1 MLGMVVKLGIA
12 AVVAA
17 TMPGMALAA
26 SCAGVEERVLERTGE
41 LEGSV
46 AGTIAGVQSKLLA
59 QAVAEQQ
66 QLSSALAV
74 LNRQENLSSEAAATA
89 LTKSLEA
96 GAGVMN
102 AQWQALALKEKT
114 QRFGAI
120 GYEPCQLISLAST
133 AAGQMA
139 AMPQIRQELREGVSN
154 RAGEPG
160 SAADRKDWY
169 ARFGDATALPSP
181 DDLLSGDQD
190 RAKAWMD
197 FVMGPPEPAGD
208 GSGADAA
215 VRTVAR
221 REAGARRSAALEA
234 MVAVAPPAPMDP
246 ISRHW
251 SGLDGGMA
259 WSATMA
265 AGDARG
271 TQLDTIAIKA
281 AKAALMADRLDR
293 RLRRL
298 MAVAAD
304 AAARID
310 LGAGLGGDRP

>member
-1 MLGMVVKLGIA
+1 MRRVSRLAAVAMLGL
-12 AVVAA
+12 AVPEA
-17 TMPGMALAA
+17 ALAA
-26 SCAGVEERVLERTGE
+26 SCAGVEERVNERTGE

-46 AGTIAGVQSKLLA
+46 SGTIASVQSKLLA

-74 LNRQENLSSEAAATA
+74 LNRQENLSSEVSATA

-102 AQWQALALKEKT
+102 AQWQALALKDKT
-114 QRFGAI
+114 QRYEAI
-120 GYEPCQLISLAST
+120 GYEPCQLVTLASA
-133 AAGQMA
+133 AAGEIA
-139 AMPQIRQELREGVSN
+139 AMPQYRQELRAGVSN
-154 RAGEPG
+154 RPGEAG
-160 SAADRKDWY
+160 SAANRKDWY
-169 ARFGDATALPSP
+169 ARFGGAEALPSP
-181 DDLLSGDQD
+181 DDLLSGDKD
-190 RAKAWMD
+190 KAKAWMD

-208 GSGADAA
+208 GSGADAT

-281 AKAALMADRLDR
+281 AKAALLSDRLDR

-310 LGAGLGGDRP
+310 AGAGLGGDRQ

>member
-1 MLGMVVKLGIA
+1 MRRAALTVAALIA
-12 AVVAA
+12 AVPGAA
-17 TMPGMALAA
+17 VAA
-26 SCAGVEERVLERTGE
+26 SCAGVEERVLERTSE

-46 AGTIAGVQSKLLA
+46 ADTIGSVQSKLVA

-66 QLSSALAV
+66 QLSSALAI
-74 LNRQENLSSEAAATA
+74 LNRQENLSSEAASTA

-96 GAGVMN
+96 ASGVMN
-102 AQWQALALKEKT
+102 AQWQALALKEKVD
-114 QRFGAI
+114 RFQAV
-120 GYEPCQLISLAST
+120 GYEPCQLVTLGST
-133 AAGQMA
+133 AAGQIA
-139 AMPQIRQELREGVSN
+139 AMPHYRQKLRDAVSN
-154 RAGEPG
+154 RPGETG
-160 SAADRKDWY
+160 TEEERRDWY
-169 ARFGDATALPSP
+169 QRFSSRSALPSP
-181 DDLLSGDQD
+181 DDLLSGDQEK
-190 RAKAWMD
+190 AKAWID
-197 FVMGPPEPAGD
+197 FVMGPPEPLGD
-208 GSGADAA
+208 GSGADEA
-215 VRTVAR
+215 VRLVAQ

-265 AGDARG
+265 AGDSRG

-281 AKAALMADRLDR
+281 AKAAMMADRLDR

-304 AAARID
+304 AAVRID
-310 LGAGLGGDRP
+310 AGAGLAGGAR